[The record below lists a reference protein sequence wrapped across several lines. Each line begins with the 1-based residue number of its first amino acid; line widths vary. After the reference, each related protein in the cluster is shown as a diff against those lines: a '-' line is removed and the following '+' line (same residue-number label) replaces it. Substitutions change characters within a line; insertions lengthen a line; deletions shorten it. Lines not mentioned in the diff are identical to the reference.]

1 MSAPAIFRPPA
12 VSCRLLLLRCF
23 GHAAIS
29 LGEEFAV
36 QQGTDRTC
44 QHFGDRER
52 QPEELNCRSKRENT
66 KPSGT
71 KSTSVR
77 TIVSSELLTLA
88 PTAWKKTGNV
98 SEDGQR
104 EFTE

>member
-36 QQGTDRTC
+36 QQGATVLVSTSVTGNVS
-44 QHFGDRER
+44 QK
-52 QPEELNCRSKRENT
+52 NCRPKRENT

>member
-1 MSAPAIFRPPA
+1 M
-12 VSCRLLLLRCF
+12 
-23 GHAAIS
+23 
-29 LGEEFAV
+29 
-36 QQGTDRTC
+36 
-44 QHFGDRER
+44 
-52 QPEELNCRSKRENT
+52 

>member
-36 QQGTDRTC
+36 QQGADRTY

-52 QPEELNCRSKRENT
+52 QPEELQTEAGEYEAQRHEEN
-66 KPSGT
+66 
-71 KSTSVR
+71 
-77 TIVSSELLTLA
+77 
-88 PTAWKKTGNV
+88 
-98 SEDGQR
+98 QR
-104 EFTE
+104 AHNRQQ